1 MDLSE
6 NQKQFLREN
15 AAKIPDLMELTKQ
28 CFADAIPVHADH
40 LDGRSREGRAVRK
53 FLCDNSITYT
63 TTGRTPCEK
72 IEFTPEQKEFVL
84 QQAGEGLSSLEI
96 AKIVF
101 ADRRVG
107 PLSNEQRAVL
117 TLIREVN
124 PDILPSQDSGALNSY
139 IGPKSAS
146 RIVKKI
152 NDATG
157 MGLVEAKIN
166 RQKQICIDRLRI
178 NLNNSRFLKIIN
190 NYLNEDDRV
199 LFEHE
204 FVRLT
209 WDKPDLTADELN
221 LYLNVCKEVI
231 NLEVVSSHLNKLND
245 MFDIADDQTEMSVR
259 LAEIIKA
266 KSGEYHQCETRIEN
280 LTKKLQGDRAE
291 RMKKNQRENASFL
304 SIVQL
309 FQEEEERKTM
319 IRIAEMQK
327 KAVKEEAHRL
337 EGMVEWK
344 ARVLG
349 ISQDDVI

>member
-1 MDLSE
+1 MELSE
-6 NQKQFLREN
+6 EQKKYIDEN
-15 AAKIPDLMELTKQ
+15 ASKIKNLIDLTK
-28 CFADAIPVHADH
+28 
-40 LDGRSREGRAVRK
+40 EGRAVRK
-53 FLCDNSITYT
+53 YLVENAIEYK
-63 TTGRTPCEK
+63 TTGTSSTEE
-72 IEFTPEQKEFVL
+72 IEFTEQQKEFIL
-84 QQAGEGLSSLEI
+84 QQAQEGLSSLEI
-96 AKIVF
+96 AKLIF
-101 ADRRVG
+101 PDRRVKS
-107 PLSNEQRAVL
+107 LSNEQRTVL
-117 TLIREVN
+117 GYIREVN
-124 PDILPSQDSGALNSY
+124 PDFLPSQDSGALNSY
-139 IGPKSAS
+139 VSPKSSS
-146 RIVKKI
+146 RIIKKI

-157 MGLVEAKIN
+157 LGLEELKIN
-166 RQKQICIDRLRI
+166 RQKQICVEKLGI

-190 NYLNEDDRV
+190 NYLNLEDRT

-209 WDKPDLTADELN
+209 WDKPDLTADEIN

-231 NLEVVSSHLNKLND
+231 NLEVISAHLNKLND

-291 RMKKNQRENASFL
+291 RMKKNQKENASFL

-319 IRIAEMQK
+319 LRIAEMQK
-327 KAVKEEAHRL
+327 LAIKEEAERL
-337 EGMVEWK
+337 EGMAEWK

-349 ISQDDVI
+349 ISQEDVI

>member
-1 MDLSE
+1 MKLSE
-6 NQKQFLREN
+6 EQKKFLTEN
-15 AAKIPDLMELTKQ
+15 ASKIPDLLNLTKK
-28 CFADAIPVHADH
+28 CFNDES
-40 LDGRSREGRAVRK
+40 LDGRSKEGRAVRK
-53 FLCDNSITYT
+53 FLVESSIDFR
-63 TTGRTPCEK
+63 TTGRRPCEK
-72 IEFTPEQKEFVL
+72 IEFTPEQKDFVL
-84 QQAGEGLSSLEI
+84 QQAEDGLSSLEI

-101 ADRRVG
+101 ADRRVT

-117 TLIREVN
+117 ALIREVN

-139 IGPKSAS
+139 ISPKSPS
-146 RIVKKI
+146 RIIKKI

-157 MGLVEAKIN
+157 MGLDESRVN
-166 RQKQICIDRLRI
+166 RQKQICIERLGI

-190 NYLNEDDRV
+190 NYLNEEDRT

-266 KSGEYHQCETRIEN
+266 KSGEYHQCESRIEN

-291 RMKKNQRENASFL
+291 RMKKNQKENASFL

-327 KAVKEEAHRL
+327 EAVKEEADRL
-337 EGMVEWK
+337 EGMAEWK

-349 ISQDDVI
+349 ISQEDVI